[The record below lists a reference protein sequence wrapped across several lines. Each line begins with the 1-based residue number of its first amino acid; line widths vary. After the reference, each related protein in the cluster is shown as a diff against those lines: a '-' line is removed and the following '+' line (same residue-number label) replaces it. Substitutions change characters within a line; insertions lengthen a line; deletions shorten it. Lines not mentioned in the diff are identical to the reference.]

1 MSYAYG
7 YDAGP
12 GGRMGGD
19 QTGNEEKEAELLR
32 YLKAEENEAL
42 GYRQSELQQQQI
54 DALKHYYG
62 EPYGDEEDGRSKV
75 VTREVFETIEW
86 TRPDMARVFCSGGNI
101 LSIEASRPE
110 DEKEAKA
117 AEDYL
122 NWVYFVDNPGFQNTD
137 AFAFD
142 GLLHRRGFMACYWR
156 EAEYLAPETLTGLGV
171 AQVQMLMADPDIQII
186 GYGDGDHDADDNGGP
201 QESDAG
207 GFSLKVRRLKT
218 PARAEIEVIAPED
231 MRLNGRAV
239 DIDEARYVGRVWR
252 KLRGEVAKL
261 WPEKEDAIMAYS
273 GSAVSGPQNIRRGSD
288 VRMERFKDQS
298 DDWQT
303 IANNTAQQIEVLEE
317 YYRVDLNGDG
327 FPETIRSYRMGDLL
341 LEWEEVN
348 ENPFGSWTPIP
359 IPHRFYGY
367 SLHDITQ
374 DLQREA
380 TVIKRAGLDAL
391 YQAVVPREAYDRNKV
406 ALDDLLGAYAGQKI
420 GVEGAPGDAIMPLTG
435 GVDTTEIAWKA
446 LANIDMMLEKRTGAT
461 RQTQGV
467 DADALLT
474 KEHSGKA
481 IDLLQT
487 AGAARKELM
496 ARNMG
501 AGLER
506 FFAKLLRL
514 LCRNQHQAKQAKV
527 GGKWC
532 QFDPRAWNEGW
543 KVRVH
548 TGLGT
553 GNREQAMLGVQ
564 WMQQVQQ
571 TLVQT
576 LGSDNPMVTSQNVYN
591 LIEEGCRN
599 WGYKS
604 AAPFFS
610 EPPEVPVQ
618 GPDGQPQIDP
628 QTGQPA
634 TKPWSPDPQ
643 PSPEM
648 AKVQADAQA
657 KQASHQ
663 LDVQAKGASHQL
675 DTEKTAMELKLQEQ
689 TAAAQI
695 QLAREKAAAEIQV
708 MREKAAADLELA
720 RQQMAMDAELARA
733 KMAQDYELERMRI
746 ESAERVG
753 KAKAAATGS
762 GEAPT
767 VDTDVNGQ

>member
-19 QTGNEEKEAELLR
+19 QAGNEEKEAELLR

-86 TRPDMARVFCSGGNI
+86 TRPDLARVFCSGGNI
-101 LSIEASRPE
+101 LSIEPSQPE

-117 AEDYL
+117 AEDYI
-122 NWVYFVDNPGFQNTD
+122 NWVYFVDNPGFENTD

-142 GLLHRRGFMACYWR
+142 GLLHRRGFIACYWR
-156 EAEYLAPETLTGLGV
+156 EEEYLAPETLTGLSI

-186 GYGDGDHDADDNGGP
+186 GQGDGDDADDHGGP
-201 QESDAG
+201 QESDQG
-207 GFSLKVRRLKT
+207 GFSLKVRRIKT
-218 PARAEIEVIAPED
+218 PARAEIDVVAPED

-252 KLRGEVAKL
+252 KLRGEVAALFPDKA
-261 WPEKEDAIMAYS
+261 DAIMAYT

-327 FPETIRSYRMGDLL
+327 YPETIRSYRMGDLL
-341 LEWEEVN
+341 LEWSEVN

-367 SLHDITQ
+367 SLHDVTQ

-391 YQAVVPREAYDRNKV
+391 YQSVVNREAFDRNKV
-406 ALDDLLGAYAGQKI
+406 ALDDLLGSYAGQKI
-420 GVEGAPGDAIMPLTG
+420 PVEGSPGDAIMPLTG
-435 GVDTTEIAWKA
+435 GVDTTTVAWQA

-487 AGAARKELM
+487 AGASRKELM

-501 AGLER
+501 SGLER
-506 FFAKLLRL
+506 FFGKLLRL
-514 LCRNQHQAKQAKV
+514 ICRNQHQAKQLKV

-532 QFDPRAWNEGW
+532 TFDPRSWNESW

-553 GNREQAMLGVQ
+553 GNREQTLMGVQ
-564 WMQQVQQ
+564 YIQNFQQQ
-571 TLVQT
+571 LVQT
-576 LGSDNPMVTSQNVYN
+576 LGPDNPLVSAQEVYN
-591 LIEEGCRN
+591 SFEEGCRAL
-599 WGYKS
+599 GYKS
-604 AAPFFS
+604 ADRFMK
-610 EPPEVPVQ
+610 EPPMVPVQ

-634 TKPWSPDPQ
+634 QKPWAPQPQ

-663 LDVQAKGASHQL
+663 LDAESKQASHQL
-675 DTEKTAMELKLQEQ
+675 DTEKAAMDLRLQQEN
-689 TAAAQI
+689 AAAQI

-708 MREKAAADLELA
+708 MREKAAAELEMA
-720 RQQMAMDAELARA
+720 RQQMAMDAQLAHE
-733 KMAQDYELERMRI
+733 KMQQDYDLRVMEI
-746 ESAERVG
+746 EANERVG
-753 KAKAAATGS
+753 KAKASSAGG